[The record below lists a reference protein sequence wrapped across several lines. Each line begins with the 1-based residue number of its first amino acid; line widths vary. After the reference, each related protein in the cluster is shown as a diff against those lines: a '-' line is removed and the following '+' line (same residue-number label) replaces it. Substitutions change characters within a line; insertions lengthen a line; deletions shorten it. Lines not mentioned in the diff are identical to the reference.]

1 MLYQI
6 TAVIIHGK
14 NIKSHTKLINLQYQL
29 QQGMK
34 SLNYL
39 MDHSLY
45 QIFKLTS
52 NISFKKNEKV
62 TDNPSLMIHLNKIK
76 KIELRLKLR

>member
-1 MLYQI
+1 MDTLLMNSENSKTSDSHRLLLKGINILLYQI
-6 TAVIIHGK
+6 TAVTIRGK

-39 MDHSLY
+39 MDHSLC

-52 NISFKKNEKV
+52 NISF
-62 TDNPSLMIHLNKIK
+62 
-76 KIELRLKLR
+76 